1 MATNQKK
8 LLILDI
14 DGALIFAEGKAKLIH
29 IQVEQHHHFE
39 LDGGSILV
47 WKRPDIDE
55 FLEWCFE
62 HYDIGI
68 WSASIVN
75 INSQT
80 CHGKSQYDLCS
91 SNNGCGCLQ
100 LSLSDD
106 IGICAILD
114 LTCSRLKPCQSPDDT
129 CETTDH
135 ICVRHPRCNSSPL
148 CYPLSMID
156 QRLCPP
162 FLTSSLPTITTT
174 TAFLPTLTTTE
185 FVPISILSNYS
196 NALTINSASLPGSAK
211 YYKTIN
217 IIVKTSGLY
226 TFTSRSNMNTFAAL
240 FMNGF
245 DPLNISLYLVSS
257 INTFDSNHQFKLS
270 HNLKADT
277 PYILLVTT
285 TSQDQTG
292 EFTVIASGPDHL
304 QLF

>member
-1 MATNQKK
+1 
-8 LLILDI
+8 
-14 DGALIFAEGKAKLIH
+14 
-29 IQVEQHHHFE
+29 
-39 LDGGSILV
+39 
-47 WKRPDIDE
+47 
-55 FLEWCFE
+55 
-62 HYDIGI
+62 
-68 WSASIVN
+68 VN
-75 INSQT
+75 INGQT

-226 TFTSRSNMNTFAAL
+226 TFTIYT
-240 FMNGF
+240 
-245 DPLNISLYLVSS
+245 
-257 INTFDSNHQFKLS
+257 
-270 HNLKADT
+270 
-277 PYILLVTT
+277 
-285 TSQDQTG
+285 
-292 EFTVIASGPDHL
+292 
-304 QLF
+304 